1 MLLVVLAN
9 TWIDTD
15 PDGLTRAAGAI
26 VLTTIAGGAI
36 WCGLWALLSKTFTR
50 QSHFG
55 WHVRV
60 FVIASL
66 VTLAL
71 AVAAAALRFLVLVA
85 VGHRLQLHRGVRDRG
100 RRRSTSTSSP
110 SSRRASA

>member
-1 MLLVVLAN
+1 MSAVVASDHRWLPTFGLALAVLAVVIAN

-15 PDGLTRAAGAI
+15 PEALARSAGAM

-66 VTLAL
+66 AALAL
-71 AVAAAALRFLVLVA
+71 SNWISARSGLR
-85 VGHRLQLHRGVRDRG
+85 
-100 RRRSTSTSSP
+100 P
-110 SSRRASA
+110 